1 MNYQLQQDLYYKALE
16 MKFQESHNNEQ
27 LKEVGLDNESW
38 IKVIQEI
45 QSAAITKKNSE
56 LRDIAL
62 DPQSDKNSSNPVST
76 FYVIYQ
82 YLTSTTCS
90 TSDQLFILL
99 PVIYRV
105 INQLYDERNLLHTSM
120 NQKLKRHR

>member
-1 MNYQLQQDLYYKALE
+1 M
-16 MKFQESHNNEQ
+16 
-27 LKEVGLDNESW
+27 GLDDNAR
-38 IKVIQEI
+38 IKKIQEI
-45 QSAAITKKNSE
+45 HSDYMTKNNSE
-56 LRDIAL
+56 LSDIAL
-62 DPQSDKNSSNPVST
+62 AWQSDKKASNPVST